1 MNNMGKMLIIVG
13 TGLKGTFGFII
24 LFNLTC
30 LKIYI
35 YNKML
40 LKIKLYSQSF
50 TYFSLS
56 LKSALGLFFV

>member
-13 TGLKGTFGFII
+13 TGLKGTCGFII
-24 LFNLTC
+24 FFKLTC

-40 LKIKLYSQSF
+40 LKIKQNYTHKVSRIF
-50 TYFSLS
+50 HSL
-56 LKSALGLFFV
+56 